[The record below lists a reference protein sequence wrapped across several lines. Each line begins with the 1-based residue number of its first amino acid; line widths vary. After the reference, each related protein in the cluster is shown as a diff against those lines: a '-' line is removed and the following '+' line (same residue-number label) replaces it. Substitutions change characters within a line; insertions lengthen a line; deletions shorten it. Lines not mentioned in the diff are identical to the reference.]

1 MHREL
6 FSGRCGFLWQRE
18 FQHAVGVLGLGG
30 CFVDLLAERERAL
43 DLAVTALGAKH
54 RVAVL
59 DVLFVL
65 QLRGYRNFVAVN

>member
-1 MHREL
+1 VAFFGSVSSNTPSVYL
-6 FSGRCGFLWQRE
+6 AW
-18 FQHAVGVLGLGG
+18 AV
-30 CFVDLLAERERAL
+30 ASSTSWPSENAL